1 VSAGERRRGVK
12 KVGVIG
18 CGRWGRNLAR
28 NLAIASNAH
37 LRYFC
42 DIDDSALR
50 DLKDRFGYVNVT
62 ADYQEVLRDHDVDA
76 VFIATP
82 TSLHARMAVDALEA
96 GKDVYVEAPM
106 ADTVEDAA
114 RIRDAAAKSGRILE
128 VGHLHPHNRI
138 LEAMR
143 KSMASD
149 DGGGARYAHAQRF
162 SLARPGAIESAAGS
176 SDSPGAGLVY
186 SFAHHDLTAISF
198 LLDAAPRSV
207 EARVYSIGSIGSR
220 GAEPAAGGAARE
232 DVAVIALAFDRGV
245 RAHIHL
251 SVLAPLKERKLT
263 LVGSTRMVVHDEV
276 NVDAKLKIYEIE
288 DPEIFTDRRRTES
301 FGDFQQIQRTG
312 RVIIPNLIVH
322 EPLAVAVDH
331 FIRIL
336 HGDAAPALNAAHGAR
351 IVEQLETIRRS
362 AAEKKELAFG

>member
-1 VSAGERRRGVK
+1 MSSRRGGRVVK

-18 CGRWGRNLAR
+18 CGRWGRSIAR
-28 NLAIASNAH
+28 NVAIASNAH

-42 DIDDSALR
+42 DIDESALR

-62 ADYQEVLRDHDVDA
+62 ADYREVLADHDVDA
-76 VFIATP
+76 VFVATP
-82 TSLHARMAVDALEA
+82 TSLHARVAVDAMEA

-106 ADTVEDAA
+106 ADTLEDAA
-114 RIRDAAAKSGRILE
+114 LIRAAAARTGRTLE
-128 VGHLHPHNRI
+128 VGHLHPHNAI
-138 LEAMR
+138 LESMRRAM
-143 KSMASD
+143 SAADS
-149 DGGGARYAHAQRF
+149 GGVLYAHAQRF
-162 SLARPGAIESAAGS
+162 SLARPGALEAAAGS
-176 SDSPGAGLVY
+176 AGSPGAGLIF
-186 SFAHHDLTAISF
+186 SFAHHDLTAIAY

-207 EARVYSIGSIGSR
+207 EARVYSIGEPLGVALGTD
-220 GAEPAAGGAARE
+220 GAPRE
-232 DVAVIALAFDRGV
+232 DVAVIALAFDRGI

-263 LVGSTRMVVHDEV
+263 LVGNNRMVVHDEA

-331 FIRIL
+331 FIRVL
-336 HGDAAPALNAAHGAR
+336 HGEAAPVVTAECGEV
-351 IVEQLETIRRS
+351 IVAGLETIRRS
-362 AAEKKELAFG
+362 ALERKELSF